1 LNGTAVP
8 EATISAVIA
17 GEFGVPI
24 VFVSGDQVITRET
37 KRLLGDVEIA
47 TVKEAIGFS
56 SAIMMHPEL
65 AQRMIREGVKRGI
78 ERRGQMKPY
87 RLTHPVKLQLT
98 LKDLVDA
105 EHTAFFPGVERV
117 SGTTVTYTVRDMV
130 EGQRFMEA
138 ALHAG
143 H

>member
-1 LNGTAVP
+1 MP
-8 EATISAVIA
+8 EAGISAAIA

-37 KRLLGDVEIA
+37 KRLLGDLESA
-47 TVKEAIGFS
+47 TVKEALGFS

-65 AQRMIREGVKRGI
+65 AQRMIREGMKRGI
-78 ERRGQMKPY
+78 ERRGQLKPY

-98 LKDLVDA
+98 FKDLVDA

-117 SGTTVTYTVRDMV
+117 NGTTVTYMVREMV

-138 ALHAG
+138 VLHPV